1 MLSSAHKNH
10 LLVNQFVI
18 SCWTAAIINARET
31 VTKVLVDLVRKHQTF
46 KKIVTVG
53 DIKSWWFL
61 NFNDRAA
68 KIQFQVAACL
78 ARKNFLVGMSVRKFV
93 MMDDAQTVES
103 LFSNHVDVER
113 LKEKFNATKQ
123 NKQKMIFIVKISAK
137 RNEAV
142 EYMSATHN
150 VVNSGTTLDLKPINA
165 NSHVKDCSTVKSIPV
180 ICLAML
186 VYARNVLWFIL
197 SLNLAHAA
205 RLHWDLQFCAVLLHQ
220 NAIMFVASKCPV
232 IINAQIYAITVLAD
246 A

>member
-1 MLSSAHKNH
+1 
-10 LLVNQFVI
+10 
-18 SCWTAAIINARET
+18 
-31 VTKVLVDLVRKHQTF
+31 
-46 KKIVTVG
+46 
-53 DIKSWWFL
+53 
-61 NFNDRAA
+61 
-68 KIQFQVAACL
+68 
-78 ARKNFLVGMSVRKFV
+78 MSVRKFV

-186 VYARNVLWFIL
+186 VYARNVL
-197 SLNLAHAA
+197 
-205 RLHWDLQFCAVLLHQ
+205 
-220 NAIMFVASKCPV
+220 
-232 IINAQIYAITVLAD
+232 
-246 A
+246 